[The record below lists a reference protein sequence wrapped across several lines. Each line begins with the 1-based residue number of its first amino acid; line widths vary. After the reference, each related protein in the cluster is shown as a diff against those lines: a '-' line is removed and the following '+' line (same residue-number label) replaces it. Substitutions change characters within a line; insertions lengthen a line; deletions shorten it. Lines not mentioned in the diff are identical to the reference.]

1 MSNSNDTMPST
12 FAAFIPV
19 NQSVFTAGSHGSSV
33 GTPTPTPATK
43 LTQQDVTAAGIVA
56 LICLAGFAFL
66 ALTDRR

>member
-1 MSNSNDTMPST
+1 MPAT
-12 FAAFIPV
+12 FAAYIPV

-33 GTPTPTPATK
+33 GTPTPAPK
-43 LTQQDVTAAGIVA
+43 LTQQDVTAEGIVA

>member
-1 MSNSNDTMPST
+1 MPAT
-12 FAAFIPV
+12 FAAYIPV

-33 GTPTPTPATK
+33 AAPSGPRPQ

-56 LICLAGFAFL
+56 LICLAGFVFL